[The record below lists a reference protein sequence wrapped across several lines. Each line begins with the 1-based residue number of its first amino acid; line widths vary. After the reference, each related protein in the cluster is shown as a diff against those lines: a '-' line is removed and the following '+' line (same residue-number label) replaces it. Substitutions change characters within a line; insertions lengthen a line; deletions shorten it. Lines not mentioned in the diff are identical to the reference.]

1 MIDAR
6 KLKLAKDPN
15 LVPGIYNTCDQWC
28 EYCPATARCF
38 SFRARQGRT
47 GLEAGLIAAMG
58 SLRDCYEAE
67 GLEMPEEMRLLIA
80 GQFDRARQRKA
91 DPIEQMANQYL
102 RTAAALIASIAPEH
116 RHGLF
121 DRRADGPTPLEIFV
135 FYHWTIGVKA
145 ARAVA
150 SAGEADRTGSAAAR
164 RDAECSAKVALLA
177 IDRSDEAMQV
187 IALDDPDP
195 RLEIVRRLAVR
206 LRRELER
213 RFPAA
218 RSVVRPGLDDVAR

>member
-1 MIDAR
+1 MIDAQ
-6 KLKLAKDPN
+6 KLELASDPN

-28 EYCPATARCF
+28 EYCRATARCF

-47 GLEAGLIAAMG
+47 GLEGSLHDAMG

-80 GQFDRARQRKA
+80 GRFDPARRPA
-91 DPIEQMANQYL
+91 DPIERMANQYL

-121 DRRADGPTPLEIFV
+121 DKRADGPTPLEVFV

-145 ARAVA
+145 ARAAA
-150 SAGEADRTGSAAAR
+150 SAGEADRTGSATAR
-164 RDAECSAKVALLA
+164 RDADCSAKVALLA
-177 IDRSDEAMQV
+177 IDRSDEAMQI

-195 RLEIVRRLAVR
+195 RLEFVRRLAVR

-218 RSVVRPGLDDVAR
+218 RGLVRPGLDDVA

>member
-1 MIDAR
+1 MIGAR
-6 KLKLAKDPN
+6 KLELASDPN

-28 EYCPATARCF
+28 DYCPATARCF

-47 GLEAGLIAAMG
+47 GLEAGLLDAMG

-80 GQFDRARQRKA
+80 GQIDPARRAA
-91 DPIEQMANQYL
+91 VDPIEQMANQYL
-102 RTAAALIASIAPEH
+102 RTAAALIVTIAPEH

-121 DRRADGPTPLEIFV
+121 VRRADGPTPLEVFI

-145 ARAVA
+145 ARAAA
-150 SAGEADRTGSAAAR
+150 SGDEAARTGRAAAQ
-164 RDAECSAKVALLA
+164 RDADCSAKIALLA
-177 IDRSDEAMQV
+177 IDRSDQAMQV

-195 RLEIVRRLAVR
+195 RLERVRRLAVR

-218 RSVVRPGLDDVAR
+218 RALVRPGLDDVAR